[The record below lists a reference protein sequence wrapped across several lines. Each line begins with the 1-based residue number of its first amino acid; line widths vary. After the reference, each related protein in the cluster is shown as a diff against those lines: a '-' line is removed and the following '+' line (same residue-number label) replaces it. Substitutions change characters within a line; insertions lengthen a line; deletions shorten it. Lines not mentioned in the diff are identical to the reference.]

1 MKNKKQIKFGVLI
14 ATIIAIAIIGT
25 IGVKKMNEPTEK
37 KKTNCFLKEH
47 EEEMT
52 SFIKENSS
60 QDKVVKYYWNTVEKR
75 KSMAFSKENL
85 TIKFD
90 LIDVNKTEKDNY
102 YNAGNTLVIDTDT
115 TKLDEINSLWTVHD
129 IDESRGN
136 LND

>member
-1 MKNKKQIKFGVLI
+1 MKNKKRIKFGILI
-14 ATIIAIAIIGT
+14 ATIIAIAIIST

-37 KKTNCFLKEH
+37 EKQIAFLKEH

-129 IDESRGN
+129 IDESRGESE
-136 LND
+136 

>member
-1 MKNKKQIKFGVLI
+1 MKNKKRIKFGILI

-25 IGVKKMNEPTEK
+25 IGVKKMTEPTEK
-37 KKTNCFLKEH
+37 EKQIAFLKEH

-129 IDESRGN
+129 IDESRGESE
-136 LND
+136 

>member
-1 MKNKKQIKFGVLI
+1 MKNKKRIKFGILI
-14 ATIIAIAIIGT
+14 AIIIAIAIIST

-37 KKTNCFLKEH
+37 EKQIAFLKEH

-129 IDESRGN
+129 IDESRGESE
-136 LND
+136 

>member
-1 MKNKKQIKFGVLI
+1 MKNKKRTKFGILI
-14 ATIIAIAIIGT
+14 ASIIAIAIIGT

-37 KKTNCFLKEH
+37 EKQIAFLKEH

-129 IDESRGN
+129 IDESRGESK
-136 LND
+136 

>member
-25 IGVKKMNEPTEK
+25 IGVKKMNEPAEK
-37 KKTNCFLKEH
+37 ERQIAFLKEH

-129 IDESRGN
+129 IDESRGESE
-136 LND
+136 

>member
-1 MKNKKQIKFGVLI
+1 MKNKKRIKFGILI
-14 ATIIAIAIIGT
+14 AIIIAIAIIST
-25 IGVKKMNEPTEK
+25 IRVKKMNEPTEK
-37 KKTNCFLKEH
+37 EKQIAFLKEH

-129 IDESRGN
+129 IDESRGESE
-136 LND
+136 

>member
-1 MKNKKQIKFGVLI
+1 LKNKKRIKFGILI
-14 ATIIAIAIIGT
+14 AIIIAIAIIST

-37 KKTNCFLKEH
+37 EKQIAFLKEH

-129 IDESRGN
+129 IDESRGESE
-136 LND
+136 

>member
-1 MKNKKQIKFGVLI
+1 MKNRKRIKFGILI
-14 ATIIAIAIIGT
+14 ATIIVIAIIGT

-37 KKTNCFLKEH
+37 EKQIAFLKEH

-60 QDKVVKYYWNTVEKR
+60 QDKVVKYYWNTVAKR

-129 IDESRGN
+129 IDESRGESE
-136 LND
+136 

>member
-1 MKNKKQIKFGVLI
+1 MKNKKRIKFGILI
-14 ATIIAIAIIGT
+14 AIITAIAIIST

-37 KKTNCFLKEH
+37 EKQIAFLKEH

-129 IDESRGN
+129 IDESRGESE
-136 LND
+136 

>member
-37 KKTNCFLKEH
+37 EKQIAFLKEH

-129 IDESRGN
+129 IDESRGESE
-136 LND
+136 

>member
-1 MKNKKQIKFGVLI
+1 MKNKKRIKFGILI

-37 KKTNCFLKEH
+37 EKQIAFLKEH

-129 IDESRGN
+129 IDESRGESE
-136 LND
+136 

>member
-1 MKNKKQIKFGVLI
+1 MKNKKRIKFGILI
-14 ATIIAIAIIGT
+14 ATITAIAIIGT

-37 KKTNCFLKEH
+37 EKQIAFLKEH

-129 IDESRGN
+129 IDESRGESE
-136 LND
+136 

>member
-1 MKNKKQIKFGVLI
+1 MKNKKRIKFGILI

-37 KKTNCFLKEH
+37 ERQIAFLKEH

-129 IDESRGN
+129 IDESRGESE
-136 LND
+136 

>member
-1 MKNKKQIKFGVLI
+1 MENKKRIKFGILI
-14 ATIIAIAIIGT
+14 AIIIAIAIIST

-37 KKTNCFLKEH
+37 EKQIAFLKEH

-129 IDESRGN
+129 IDESRGESE
-136 LND
+136 

>member
-14 ATIIAIAIIGT
+14 ATIIAIAIIST

-37 KKTNCFLKEH
+37 EKQIAFLKEH

-129 IDESRGN
+129 IDESRGESE
-136 LND
+136 

>member
-1 MKNKKQIKFGVLI
+1 MKNRKQIKFGILI
-14 ATIIAIAIIGT
+14 AVISVAIIGM

-37 KKTNCFLKEH
+37 EKQIAFLKEH

-129 IDESRGN
+129 IDESRGESE
-136 LND
+136 

>member
-1 MKNKKQIKFGVLI
+1 MKNKKRIKFGILI
-14 ATIIAIAIIGT
+14 AIIIAIAIIST

-37 KKTNCFLKEH
+37 EKHIAFLKEH

-129 IDESRGN
+129 IDESRGESE
-136 LND
+136 

>member
-1 MKNKKQIKFGVLI
+1 MKNKKRINFGVLI
-14 ATIIAIAIIGT
+14 ATILVVAIIGT
-25 IGVKKMNEPTEK
+25 IGVKKMTEPTEK
-37 KKTNCFLKEH
+37 EKQIAFLKEH

-129 IDESRGN
+129 IDESRGESK
-136 LND
+136 

>member
-1 MKNKKQIKFGVLI
+1 MKNKNRINFGVLI
-14 ATIIAIAIIGT
+14 ATILVVAIIGT
-25 IGVKKMNEPTEK
+25 IGVKKMTEPTEK
-37 KKTNCFLKEH
+37 EKQIAFLKEH

-129 IDESRGN
+129 IDESRGESE
-136 LND
+136 

>member
-1 MKNKKQIKFGVLI
+1 MKNKKRIKFGILI
-14 ATIIAIAIIGT
+14 AIIIAIAIIST

-37 KKTNCFLKEH
+37 EKQIAFLKEH

-90 LIDVNKTEKDNY
+90 LIDVNKT
-102 YNAGNTLVIDTDT
+102 
-115 TKLDEINSLWTVHD
+115 
-129 IDESRGN
+129 
-136 LND
+136 

>member
-1 MKNKKQIKFGVLI
+1 MLI

-37 KKTNCFLKEH
+37 EKQIAFLKEH

-129 IDESRGN
+129 IDESRGESK
-136 LND
+136 

>member
-1 MKNKKQIKFGVLI
+1 MKNKKRIKFSILI

-37 KKTNCFLKEH
+37 EKQIAFLKEH

-129 IDESRGN
+129 IDESRGESE
-136 LND
+136 

>member
-1 MKNKKQIKFGVLI
+1 MKNKKRTKFGILI

-37 KKTNCFLKEH
+37 EKQIAFLKEH

-129 IDESRGN
+129 IDESRGESK
-136 LND
+136 

>member
-37 KKTNCFLKEH
+37 EKQIAFLKEH

-129 IDESRGN
+129 IDESRGESK
-136 LND
+136 

>member
-1 MKNKKQIKFGVLI
+1 MKNKKRIKFGILI
-14 ATIIAIAIIGT
+14 AIIIAIAIIST

-37 KKTNCFLKEH
+37 EKQIAFLKEH

-85 TIKFD
+85 TINFD

-129 IDESRGN
+129 IDESRGESE
-136 LND
+136 

>member
-1 MKNKKQIKFGVLI
+1 MKNKKRIKFGILI
-14 ATIIAIAIIGT
+14 AIIIAIAIIST

-37 KKTNCFLKEH
+37 ERQIAFLKEH

-129 IDESRGN
+129 IDESRGESE
-136 LND
+136 

>member
-1 MKNKKQIKFGVLI
+1 MKNRKRIKFGILI

-37 KKTNCFLKEH
+37 EKQIAFLKEH

-90 LIDVNKTEKDNY
+90 LIDFNKTEKDNY

-129 IDESRGN
+129 IDESRGESE
-136 LND
+136 

>member
-1 MKNKKQIKFGVLI
+1 
-14 ATIIAIAIIGT
+14 
-25 IGVKKMNEPTEK
+25 MNEPTEK
-37 KKTNCFLKEH
+37 EKQIAFLKEH

-129 IDESRGN
+129 IDESRGESE
-136 LND
+136 